1 MSEST
6 APVLGNLFTPEFIND
21 PYPTYRLIRET
32 NPQAP
37 KRFRSCWAGCRNSN
51 STTSSTRSGSQ
62 RLR

>member
-32 NPQAP
+32 NP
-37 KRFRSCWAGCRNSN
+37 
-51 STTSSTRSGSQ
+51 
-62 RLR
+62 